1 MKYTLL
7 HWKMNFWRT
16 ATLVYLREN
25 KAQKASLLRTSM
37 KFRSPSLRGLGA
49 IRSSLLSLWLCLR
62 IPSVNSRLLKL
73 LPSWQRKLKNKGPL
87 LNRRTKSISL
97 SSPSGLS
104 KKLFNNMRW
113 EFKCNP
119 KFSNKPALFEEVPEL
134 NQGTKIQRLI
144 KPREVSNSI
153 CLNLL
158 LRLSI
163 KFLRMS
169 QSPTQR
175 KREPRP
181 LKSRQQINSTLRIRK
196 LNGQKSL
203 AHLLALSSSPPIIL
217 LF

>member
-1 MKYTLL
+1 
-7 HWKMNFWRT
+7 
-16 ATLVYLREN
+16 
-25 KAQKASLLRTSM
+25 
-37 KFRSPSLRGLGA
+37 
-49 IRSSLLSLWLCLR
+49 
-62 IPSVNSRLLKL
+62 
-73 LPSWQRKLKNKGPL
+73 
-87 LNRRTKSISL
+87 
-97 SSPSGLS
+97 
-104 KKLFNNMRW
+104 MRW

>member
-1 MKYTLL
+1 ML
-7 HWKMNFWRT
+7 HWKINFWRT

-62 IPSVNSRLLKL
+62 IPSVNTRQLKL

-119 KFSNKPALFEEVPEL
+119 KFSNKPALFEEVPDR
-134 NQGTKIQRLI
+134 NQGTKMLRLI
-144 KPREVSNSI
+144 KPKEMSNSI

-163 KFLRMS
+163 KFLSMS

-181 LKSRQQINSTLRIRK
+181 LKSRQQINSTLQIRE

-203 AHLLALSSSPPIIL
+203 AHLLALLSSPPRIL